1 MDVVENDDKLLPPG
15 EVAQLLGVNIKTL
28 NRWANSGKIAF
39 IRTLGGHRRY
49 RQSSIEAI
57 LSANG

>member
-1 MDVVENDDKLLPPG
+1 MENDDKLLPPG